1 MKKVTLLLLFFQAMQ
16 HLQAQ
21 QAPLFT
27 VYRDQWSILNP
38 AAVSNNFLLNNRSMS
53 LSGTWRTQ
61 WWGLSESPRTQLL
74 NWEYVADE
82 QNSVFGAHALN
93 DQTGKIGHT
102 GVYGR
107 SAYRIKSGK
116 RVVQSLTIGLSA
128 GAVQYRARLSEIE
141 FPDPMTQ
148 PLTDDRAIRP
158 DIGVGVFYQYA
169 DRYYAGISVPQ
180 TFGLSSQFMGGKEDF
195 DIRRI
200 PHVFAV
206 AGGYWSAPWLGNET
220 SFIEPSV
227 WLKYAPNSP
236 LNVDMNLRC
245 QINELLWAGTG
256 LNTGFGEQFSAALH
270 IEAGMF
276 FGDQVQML
284 NSQFKVGFGF
294 DLPVTQSL
302 ASIFGASGE
311 VNVVYSWR

>member
-38 AAVSNNFLLNNRSMS
+38 AAVSNNFLLKNRSMS

-107 SAYRIKSGK
+107 FAYRIKSGK

-141 FPDPMTQ
+141 FPDPTTQ

-180 TFGLSSQFMGGKEDF
+180 TFGLSSQFIGGKEDF

-206 AGGYWSAPWLGNET
+206 AGGYWSAPWLGWT
-220 SFIEPSV
+220 WFITWP
-227 WLKYAPNSP
+227 
-236 LNVDMNLRC
+236 
-245 QINELLWAGTG
+245 G
-256 LNTGFGEQFSAALH
+256 
-270 IEAGMF
+270 
-276 FGDQVQML
+276 
-284 NSQFKVGFGF
+284 
-294 DLPVTQSL
+294 
-302 ASIFGASGE
+302 
-311 VNVVYSWR
+311 